1 MVAVPPSTMRRLGL
15 VVIVAVA
22 FAAIVMLGMLFAQG
36 LEDDEQ
42 PDPSN
47 GTEANESV
55 GTLSTADSAG
65 TPTPVEGV
73 VWSSPAPDRRDTAI
87 RSSVTVRR
95 GSSVHPTS
103 SPGL

>member
-42 PDPSN
+42 QNGPAN
-47 GTEANESV
+47 GTEANESA

-65 TPTPVEGV
+65 TPTPVDGV
-73 VWSSPAPDRRDTAI
+73 VWSAPVPDRHDTAI
-87 RSSVTVRR
+87 RV
-95 GSSVHPTS
+95 
-103 SPGL
+103 PGP